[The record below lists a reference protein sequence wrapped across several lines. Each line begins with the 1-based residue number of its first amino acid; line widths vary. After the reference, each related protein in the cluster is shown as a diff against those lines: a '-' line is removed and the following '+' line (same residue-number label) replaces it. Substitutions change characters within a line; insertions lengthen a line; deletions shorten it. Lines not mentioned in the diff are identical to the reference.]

1 MSWANRG
8 FKNIFVIHGHGAP
21 NHNRALDQAADFF
34 NETYKGRMINLMG
47 LNPVMANWFG
57 SEKTKEQE
65 AEDGF
70 TVHAGMSE
78 TSSVL
83 YLVPQFVDAG
93 YKDAVPVTGKDMESL
108 IEIGKR
114 QDWPGYFGSQRLAT
128 AQFGEKA
135 WKRNVADYSK
145 IVLGIIDGKINAD
158 TIQRFDDFIKESK
171 ADVMLDSLSL
181 KEESKRKALQETWL
195 RKKGF
200 N

>member
-1 MSWANRG
+1 L
-8 FKNIFVIHGHGAP
+8 V
-21 NHNRALDQAADFF
+21 
-34 NETYKGRMINLMG
+34 
-47 LNPVMANWFG
+47 WFG
-57 SEKTKEQE
+57 KTKEQE

-70 TVHAGMSE
+70 TVHAGMAE

-108 IEIGKR
+108 IKIGKR
-114 QDWPGYFGSQRLAT
+114 QDWPGYFGSQCL
-128 AQFGEKA
+128 
-135 WKRNVADYSK
+135 DYSK
-145 IVLGIIDGKINAD
+145 IVLGIIDVKINAD
-158 TIQRFDDFIKESK
+158 TIQRFGDFIKESK
-171 ADVMLDSLSL
+171 ADVMPDSLSL